1 MPKQVYKITR
11 FDGGV
16 NSDSDPRDISDNE
29 LAAATDIDTSA
40 IGRITMLGGFTE
52 HEATLNTV
60 GQEPAGG
67 GDLGGQAGTGLFS
80 FSSDYQIIDTNG
92 NIVTSTAPKETD
104 YIALY
109 TDNASS
115 ARVGLFQRTSDAS
128 PVFEWNDYSD
138 SADRFPL
145 GGATAKLSFYVVNG
159 NLRVSD
165 YSNTASNVSKWLGV
179 ITPKLYGDD
188 SGGGTR
194 QYGNFHGSGVNYNT
208 TCIADVERTG
218 TADTY
223 KPLFVNQKIA
233 SVMADGTEIKGCFPE
248 EDNGDGDKCAS
259 NAIAYSAWSQ
269 WTERTSDT
277 FRYYNGTP
285 ANDSSITDDANN
297 DGTVDGTRLY
307 GFEAGDK
314 VRVYGFL
321 GNSGNNW
328 NYVPSDGSGNGTLK
342 AASDSQLVI
351 DTEVGANENSG
362 ELVKIARIQAN
373 SDENQV
379 AGGAAFAYEG
389 TDIGSDHSSAGAG
402 ASLRWWGAGLIFAE
416 DTNGN
421 NTGTW
426 MPSRNTRY
434 KFYITTVFDDG
445 TQESLPQLMAM
456 YGSEGMVE
464 GAATEYELDFSGT
477 TAKSDLYFCK
487 GVAEK
492 DQTKS
497 THAVKGENIALH
509 LKPILK
515 INGAR
520 YDTTT
525 NADKFAFGA
534 NAVASIVGNPR
545 ISGVRIYWASS
556 DDGYSELW
564 RIFDC
569 DFYKGTKTYGMDS
582 TSGSGGWAPW
592 QHIGMYPN
600 SDLATNAY
608 GHYMIPDWDTGNKFT
623 SPPKFLSYFTAN
635 GHSHNEDIVLNSF
648 KSAVVAN
655 NRVYAGNVNQ
665 TVDGQPTQF
674 SDRIMKSPIGQ
685 FDKFPASNYLQ
696 VAKNDG
702 DEIVALATFGDRLL
716 QFNKN
721 VMYIINIS
729 QVDEFMESE
738 HKFKGIVSPA
748 SVFTTDKGIAWANKL
763 GAYFYDG
770 NRVHNLLRRKE
781 TSLISQSTWSTFAD
795 TAIMTGYISS
805 KNQLIFGADIGTGD
819 DEAGDG
825 EAYIYSLTTRSW
837 VRASTGT
844 VADAIKTNFTSDYN
858 GDLIYYD
865 YTAEKMLKWDS
876 SPDSSTYLNMLTK
889 DIDFGQPSVRKKI
902 YKVYISYKG
911 DASAV
916 ELRYRINGD
925 TNTPTTQFYR
935 TQADGSSDGT
945 NADSTPLLNIDTN
958 DWVNAE
964 LIPTAAINNI
974 YSFQL
979 YFEGTGAADFEINDI
994 SIVYRMKSIK

>member
-11 FDGGV
+11 FDGGL

-40 IGRITMLGGFTE
+40 IGRITMLGGFTD
-52 HEATLNTV
+52 HEAQGADGDATW
-60 GQEPAGG
+60 GG
-67 GDLGGQAGTGLFS
+67 GAAGTGLFTWS
-80 FSSDYQIIDTNG
+80 GDYRLLNDSG
-92 NIVTSTAPKETD
+92 AEATSTAPD
-104 YIALY
+104 YANFIALFSD
-109 TDNASS
+109 TSSNAKI
-115 ARVGLFQRTSDAS
+115 AIFEHTSDNTDWHSNTAKY
-128 PVFEWNDYSD
+128 D
-138 SADRFPL
+138 L
-145 GGATAKLSFYVVNG
+145 GGASANAKLSFYAVNG

-165 YSNTASNVSKWLGV
+165 YNNTADNVSKWLGV

-188 SGGGTR
+188 SAGTTR
-194 QYGNFHGSGVNYNT
+194 QYGDFHGSGVMYNT
-208 TCIADVERTG
+208 TCKADVERTG

-223 KPLFVNQKIA
+223 KPLFVNQMIA
-233 SVMADGTEIKGCFPE
+233 GDADLKGCFPE
-248 EDNGDGDKCAS
+248 EDNGDGDKCCG
-259 NAIAYSAWSQ
+259 NAIAYSAWTQ

-285 ANDSSITDDANN
+285 ANDSSITDDADN
-297 DGTVDGTRLY
+297 DGSVDGTRLY
-307 GFEAGDK
+307 GFGIGDK
-314 VRVYGFL
+314 VRVYGFN
-321 GNSGNNW
+321 GDSGNNW
-328 NYVPSDGSGNGTLK
+328 NYVPSDGSGYGTLK
-342 AASDSQLVI
+342 SVGDSQLVI
-351 DTEVGANENSG
+351 DTEVGTNENSG
-362 ELVKIARIQAN
+362 DLVKIARIVAASN
-373 SDENQV
+373 ANQV
-379 AGGAAFAYEG
+379 AGGATFANEG
-389 TDIGSDHSSAGAG
+389 SDIGGVHDTAGAG
-402 ASLRWWGAGLIFAE
+402 QSLRKWGAGLIFAE

-434 KFYITTVFDDG
+434 KFYITTVYDDG

-492 DQTKS
+492 DQTKT
-497 THAVKGENIALH
+497 THAVKGENVALH

-515 INGAR
+515 INGAEH
-520 YDTTT
+520 DSNT
-525 NADKFAFGA
+525 NADVFAFGA
-534 NAVASIVGNPR
+534 STEIGTGGNPR
-545 ISGVRIYWASS
+545 ISGVRMYWASS
-556 DDGYSELW
+556 EDGYSELW

-569 DFYKGTKTYGMDS
+569 DFFKGTKTYGMDNS
-582 TSGSGGWAPW
+582 SGSGGWAPW
-592 QHIGMYPN
+592 QHLGMYPN
-600 SDLATNAY
+600 SDLAVNAY
-608 GHYMIPDWDTGNKFT
+608 GHYMIPDWNIGNKFT

-648 KSAVVAN
+648 KSAIVAN

-738 HKFKGIVSPA
+738 HKFKGVESPG
-748 SVFTTDKGIAWANKL
+748 SVFTTDKGVAWANKL

-795 TAIMTGYISS
+795 NAIMTGYISS

-819 DEAGDG
+819 GSIDG

-865 YTAEKMLKWDS
+865 YDSEKMLKWDS
-876 SPDSSTYLNMLTK
+876 APDSSDYLNMLTK

-916 ELRYRINGD
+916 TLNYSVNGKND
-925 TNTPTTQFYR
+925 EHAGQFYKI
-935 TQADGSSDGT
+935 GSTGASTGATESDTPFYG
-945 NADSTPLLNIDTN
+945 STVNTD

-964 LIPTAAINNI
+964 FKPTAAINDI

-979 YFEGTGAADFEINDI
+979 KLDGTGAADFEINDI

>member
-1 MPKQVYKITR
+1 M
-11 FDGGV
+11 
-16 NSDSDPRDISDNE
+16 
-29 LAAATDIDTSA
+29 
-40 IGRITMLGGFTE
+40 
-52 HEATLNTV
+52 
-60 GQEPAGG
+60 
-67 GDLGGQAGTGLFS
+67 
-80 FSSDYQIIDTNG
+80 
-92 NIVTSTAPKETD
+92 
-104 YIALY
+104 
-109 TDNASS
+109 
-115 ARVGLFQRTSDAS
+115 
-128 PVFEWNDYSD
+128 
-138 SADRFPL
+138 
-145 GGATAKLSFYVVNG
+145 
-159 NLRVSD
+159 
-165 YSNTASNVSKWLGV
+165 
-179 ITPKLYGDD
+179 
-188 SGGGTR
+188 
-194 QYGNFHGSGVNYNT
+194 
-208 TCIADVERTG
+208 
-218 TADTY
+218 
-223 KPLFVNQKIA
+223 
-233 SVMADGTEIKGCFPE
+233 FPE
-248 EDNGDGDKCAS
+248 IENGDGDMVAH
-259 NAIAYSAWSQ
+259 NAVAVNTGSQ
-269 WTERTSDT
+269 WTKRVSTQFEYHINDPDT
-277 FRYYNGTP
+277 DHDAIKAIDGAARFRDFQVGDVIVVSGYTDPQNNGTFSVTAITGSN
-285 ANDSSITDDANN
+285 AN
-297 DGTVDGTRLY
+297 LE
-307 GFEAGDK
+307 FEAVGGGKPSGTGD
-314 VRVYGFL
+314 
-321 GNSGNNW
+321 
-328 NYVPSDGSGNGTLK
+328 
-342 AASDSQLVI
+342 
-351 DTEVGANENSG
+351 ENSG
-362 ELVKIARIQAN
+362 GTAVITIERRDSGHPHN
-373 SDENQV
+373 EV
-379 AGGAAFAYEG
+379 AGFGFASEG
-389 TDIGSDHSSAGAG
+389 TDTGALHEDNNE
-402 ASLRWWGAGLIFAE
+402 SETTHRWGAGMYFAE

-426 MPSRNTRY
+426 MPSTNTRY
-434 KFYITTVFDDG
+434 KFYITTVYDDG

-456 YGSEGMVE
+456 YDA
-464 GAATEYELDFSGT
+464 GALVANSSDDVDLNFQSPAT
-477 TAKSDLYFCK
+477 SDIYFTK
-487 GVAEK
+487 GVPIQ
-492 DQTKS
+492 DRTVTTS
-497 THAVKGENIALH
+497 GVKGEQVALH
-509 LKPILK
+509 LKPVIK
-515 INGAR
+515 ITGALHS
-520 YDTTT
+520 DTDRG
-525 NADKFAFGA
+525 NYAFGA
-534 NAVASIVGNPR
+534 VDVDDTTGGNPR

-556 DDGYSELW
+556 EDGYSELW

-569 DFYKGTKTYGMDS
+569 DFFKGTKTYGMDS
-582 TSGSGGWAPW
+582 PSGTGGWAPW
-592 QHIGMYPN
+592 QHISLYP
-600 SDLATNAY
+600 SSTLKAAD
-608 GHYMIPDWDTGNKFT
+608 GHYMIPDWNTGNKFT

-696 VAKNDG
+696 AAKNDG

-738 HKFKGIVSPA
+738 HKFKGIASPA

-819 DEAGDG
+819 GSIDG

-876 SPDSSTYLNMLTK
+876 APDSSDYLNMLTK

-916 ELRYRINGD
+916 TLNYSVDGKNDVHAG
-925 TNTPTTQFYR
+925 QFYR
-935 TQADGSSDGT
+935 IGSTGASTGATASDTPFYGSTVGT
-945 NADSTPLLNIDTN
+945 DN
-958 DWVNAE
+958 WVNAE
-964 LIPTAAINNI
+964 FKPTAAINDI

-979 YFEGTGAADFEINDI
+979 KLDGEGAADFEINDI